1 MDLFCPIYQVFVLQ
15 YSTYLLSSH
24 RMCLFRRS
32 MRRQQL
38 LRWQLS
44 LKQYQTRHNYPSVEN
59 NTFLYDDAQKGTV
72 HSTYTVSIPYCTSIH
87 IKKSWLMSHLFPDLS
102 TIGTAKRKH
111 RKQQRA
117 QKAIR
122 RRGFEFLKKFPPRS
136 TSVPTIPSTSAHCE
150 AVPSIRSIMK
160 KSKFQNADPGRF
172 ARARG

>member
-1 MDLFCPIYQVFVLQ
+1 MKMIKKVRSVVRTPYRYRTVRVYIIYNIFKGVVINE
-15 YSTYLLSSH
+15 SSH
-24 RMCLFRRS
+24 
-32 MRRQQL
+32 
-38 LRWQLS
+38 
-44 LKQYQTRHNYPSVEN
+44 
-59 NTFLYDDAQKGTV
+59 
-72 HSTYTVSIPYCTSIH
+72 
-87 IKKSWLMSHLFPDLS
+87 FPDLS

-150 AVPSIRSIMK
+150 AVPSIRSITK